1 MSKGSKARP
10 YNVKQY
16 GDNFDDIF
24 NKTDDIDIH
33 KEQSEIMM
41 GAIRQSNEQPVES
54 SDDCGPGSCG
64 CSSDE

>member
-1 MSKGSKARP
+1 MSKGSNPRP
-10 YNVKQY
+10 YNITRF

-24 NKTDDIDIH
+24 NKTNDTDIH

-41 GAIRQSNEQPVES
+41 GAIRQSNEQPIES
-54 SDDCGPGSCG
+54 SDDCGSESCG